1 MKYKVIAWAW
11 LSGFDF
17 LSGIFCALKGQWAQA
32 ILTGACSVLAMG
44 LSITEY
50 KEGKIMFSNQ
60 TLIGLLRARAN
71 LLITRDPVVNAKIVA
86 KIERRIRKLE
96 KA

>member
-1 MKYKVIAWAW
+1 
-11 LSGFDF
+11 
-17 LSGIFCALKGQWAQA
+17 
-32 ILTGACSVLAMG
+32 
-44 LSITEY
+44 
-50 KEGKIMFSNQ
+50 MFSKE
-60 TLIGLLRARAN
+60 TLISLLRARAN

>member
-1 MKYKVIAWAW
+1 
-11 LSGFDF
+11 
-17 LSGIFCALKGQWAQA
+17 
-32 ILTGACSVLAMG
+32 
-44 LSITEY
+44 
-50 KEGKIMFSNQ
+50 MFSKE
-60 TLIGLLRARAN
+60 TLIRALRARAN

>member
-1 MKYKVIAWAW
+1 
-11 LSGFDF
+11 
-17 LSGIFCALKGQWAQA
+17 
-32 ILTGACSVLAMG
+32 
-44 LSITEY
+44 
-50 KEGKIMFSNQ
+50 MFSNK

>member
-17 LSGIFCALKGQWAQA
+17 LSGIFCALKGQQVQA

-44 LSITEY
+44 LSIMEY
-50 KEGKIMFSNQ
+50 KEIK
-60 TLIGLLRARAN
+60 
-71 LLITRDPVVNAKIVA
+71 
-86 KIERRIRKLE
+86 
-96 KA
+96 

>member
-17 LSGIFCALKGQWAQA
+17 LSCIFCVLKGQWVQA
-32 ILTGACSVLAMG
+32 ILTGACSVLAMV

-50 KEGKIMFSNQ
+50 KEIK
-60 TLIGLLRARAN
+60 
-71 LLITRDPVVNAKIVA
+71 
-86 KIERRIRKLE
+86 
-96 KA
+96 

>member
-17 LSGIFCALKGQWAQA
+17 LSGIFCVLKGQLALA
-32 ILTGACSVLAMG
+32 ILSGACSVLAMG

-50 KEGKIMFSNQ
+50 KEIK
-60 TLIGLLRARAN
+60 
-71 LLITRDPVVNAKIVA
+71 
-86 KIERRIRKLE
+86 
-96 KA
+96 